1 MRKRTHIKTENDL
14 QVQVVNLLR
23 KHNFIPICT
32 DLIGPVLRF
41 IPTVEGR
48 IRFTQWS
55 KARGGAVG
63 IPDLVVVHRTGTF
76 FLELKTPTGRLS
88 PEQKIWRDRLIAE
101 GYEYHL
107 WRTIEE
113 CQKYIIE
120 KLNSNIDKKKIQ
132 NSSI

>member
-1 MRKRTHIKTENDL
+1 MRRKTIKSENDL

-32 DLIGPVLRF
+32 DLIGPALRF
-41 IPTVEGR
+41 IPTIEGR

-63 IPDLVVVHRTGTF
+63 IPDLVVIHKTGVYF
-76 FLELKTPTGRLS
+76 IELKTPTGRLS

-101 GYEYHL
+101 GYNYFC

-113 CQKYIIE
+113 CQEFIIS
-120 KLNSNIDKKKIQ
+120 KLNK
-132 NSSI
+132 